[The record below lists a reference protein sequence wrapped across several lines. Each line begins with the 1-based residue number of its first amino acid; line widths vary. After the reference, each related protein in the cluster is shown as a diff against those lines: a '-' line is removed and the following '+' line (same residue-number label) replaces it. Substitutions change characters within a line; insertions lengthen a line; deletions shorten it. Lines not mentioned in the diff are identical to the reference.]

1 MRIQPKTGI
10 IIFLIAISLVSYFN
24 LISSE
29 KENKRLKANQ
39 EILLDSVKQFKV
51 SDSLNAIAVGN
62 LELSLKEYK
71 KYHSDDATLIN
82 QLKSQKP
89 EVITKVI
96 AKSDYSIKA
105 PLKDSIIYKDRV
117 EYIDTLKA
125 IHYAN
130 KWNNVNG
137 FIANDT
143 ISLNIS
149 NNEELL
155 ITESLQK
162 KKFLFF
168 KLPIS
173 IFGYKKKVLNVISK
187 NPNTHIQSA
196 EYIIIK

>member
-1 MRIQPKTGI
+1 MRIQPKIGI
-10 IIFLIAISLVSYFN
+10 IVFLIAISLISYFN
-24 LISSE
+24 SRAFE

-39 EILLDSVKQFKV
+39 ETLLDSIENFKV
-51 SDSLNAIAVGN
+51 TDSLSAITVGN

-71 KYHSDDATLIN
+71 KYHADDAILIN
-82 QLKSQKP
+82 QLKGQKP
-89 EVITKVI
+89 EVITKI
-96 AKSDYSIKA
+96 ITKSDYNIKA
-105 PLKDSIIYKDRV
+105 PLKDSVIYKDRV
-117 EYIDTLKA
+117 EYIDTLKT
-125 IHYAN
+125 IHYTS
-130 KWNNVNG
+130 KWNNVSG
-137 FIANDT
+137 FIVKDT

-173 IFGYKKKVLNVISK
+173 IFGYKKKTLNVISK

-196 EYIIIK
+196 EYITIK